1 MGREDYYR
9 RKARELL
16 VAACATRDSGAAD
29 WLRAMAFGYERLA
42 KKAAH
47 SPHGQYLPRLKWPD
61 HGRCAVRRA
70 ARRERA
76 ARTLPSLV
84 VAQSGIQPNSRHA
97 AAEIQL
103 NAAK

>member
-47 SPHGQYLPRLKWPD
+47 SPHHTNSTCPRLKWRD
-61 HGRCAVRRA
+61 H
-70 ARRERA
+70 
-76 ARTLPSLV
+76 
-84 VAQSGIQPNSRHA
+84 

>member
-1 MGREDYYR
+1 MSPPGFCGRNRDSRHGIRLPNTLLRLRLGQEGVMGREDYYR

-47 SPHGQYLPRLKWPD
+47 
-61 HGRCAVRRA
+61 
-70 ARRERA
+70 
-76 ARTLPSLV
+76 
-84 VAQSGIQPNSRHA
+84 
-97 AAEIQL
+97 
-103 NAAK
+103 

>member
-47 SPHGQYLPRLKWPD
+47 
-61 HGRCAVRRA
+61 
-70 ARRERA
+70 
-76 ARTLPSLV
+76 
-84 VAQSGIQPNSRHA
+84 
-97 AAEIQL
+97 
-103 NAAK
+103 